1 MLVTNPQT
9 ICYNVILGIDLG
21 KGGATVAAKKGISA
35 MAASPLLIKW
45 VAVACAT
52 LLLLGTLPLYA
63 IAFYNHPYYDD
74 YNFSADTHSVW
85 QSTHSPAAV
94 LAAALESAQAV
105 RARWQGTYT
114 GTFLSNLQPGVF
126 SESLYWLTTFLLLS
140 ATLLGVGFLLWTL
153 LRHVLHAGVAQAV
166 IATSLTL
173 FVSIQFLPAVNE
185 AFFWFNGGVGNI
197 FIYALLAFALALMLR
212 LRKARGGAAWLTLCL
227 LALTVLLGGGSYGG
241 GLLAILLYALAAA
254 LALRGRNRY
263 RLVYMAL
270 ALVLIACFAYNMSAP
285 GNALRARAI
294 GRGLSPLVAV
304 ARALYYGVALMGEY
318 FSLPVAAL
326 ALGLALVLY
335 PLARDSAYRFRH
347 PALVGLLGM
356 LLFCA
361 QLTPPLYAGVFLGG
375 PRAYNTYYVSFL
387 LLLMVCETYALGAL
401 ARRLARD
408 GQPAPGITPY
418 AARFAAIAA
427 ACLFAVGCLG
437 YKPDGET
444 LYGPMHMAGGSA
456 ALSLVNGEART
467 YHREMLAREA
477 LLRDASQPTVTLAP
491 LSRVPAVFMPDLLA
505 PGALDDVRPA
515 LAHYYGK
522 QAVLPEGGDAQ

>member
-1 MLVTNPQT
+1 MA
-9 ICYNVILGIDLG
+9 
-21 KGGATVAAKKGISA
+21 GAQGNFAKAARPF
-35 MAASPLLIKW
+35 PLKW
-45 VAVACAT
+45 LAVASVL

-63 IAFYNHPYYDD
+63 IAFDNHPYYDD
-74 YNFSADTHSVW
+74 YKFSAETHAVW
-85 QSTHSPAAV
+85 QRTHSPTAV
-94 LAAALESAQAV
+94 LAAALDSAQAE
-105 RARWQGTYT
+105 RERWQGTYT
-114 GTFLSNLQPGVF
+114 GTFMSNLQPGVF
-126 SESLYWLTTFLLLS
+126 SENLYWLTTFLLLS
-140 ATLLGVGFLLWTL
+140 ATLLGIGFLLWTL
-153 LRHVLHAGVAQAV
+153 LRHVLHAGIEQAV

-185 AFFWFNGGVGNI
+185 AFFWFNGGIGNI
-197 FIYALLAFALALMLR
+197 FIYALLAFALALRYRNRFR
-212 LRKARGGAAWLTLCL
+212 LIY
-227 LALTVLLGGGSYGG
+227 V
-241 GLLAILLYALAAA
+241 A
-254 LALRGRNRY
+254 LALL
-263 RLVYMAL
+263 LV
-270 ALVLIACFAYNMSAP
+270 ACFAYNMSAP

-294 GRGLSPLVAV
+294 GRGLSPVVAV

-326 ALGLALVLY
+326 ALGLAPILY

-347 PALVGLLGM
+347 PALVGLLGV

-387 LLLMVCETYALGAL
+387 LLLIVCETYALGAL
-401 ARRLARD
+401 ARRLARN
-408 GQPAPGITPY
+408 GRPAPAITPY

-437 YKPDGET
+437 YKPAGEV

-491 LSRVPAVFMPDLLA
+491 LSRVPAVFMPDLLT
-505 PGALDDVRPA
+505 PGALDDVRPV
-515 LAHYYGK
+515 LARYYGK
-522 QAVLPEGGDAQ
+522 QAVLLEGGDAQ

>member
-1 MLVTNPQT
+1 MA
-9 ICYNVILGIDLG
+9 
-21 KGGATVAAKKGISA
+21 GAQGNFAKAARPF
-35 MAASPLLIKW
+35 PLKW
-45 VAVACAT
+45 LAVASVL

-63 IAFYNHPYYDD
+63 IAFDNHPYYDD
-74 YNFSADTHSVW
+74 YKFSAETHAVW
-85 QSTHSPAAV
+85 QRTHSPTAV
-94 LAAALESAQAV
+94 LAAALDSAQAE
-105 RARWQGTYT
+105 RERWQGTYT

-126 SESLYWLTTFLLLS
+126 SENLYWLTTFLLLS
-140 ATLLGVGFLLWTL
+140 ATLLGIGFLLWTL
-153 LRHVLHAGVAQAV
+153 LRHVLHAGIAQAV

-185 AFFWFNGGVGNI
+185 AFFWFNGGIGNI

-241 GLLAILLYALAAA
+241 GLLAVLLYALAAA
-254 LALRGRNRY
+254 LALRYRNRF
-263 RLVYMAL
+263 RLIYVAL
-270 ALVLIACFAYNMSAP
+270 ALLLVACFAYNMSAP

-294 GRGLSPLVAV
+294 GRGLSPVVAV

-326 ALGLALVLY
+326 ALGLAPILY

-347 PALVGLLGM
+347 PALVGLLGV

-401 ARRLARD
+401 ARRLARN
-408 GQPAPGITPY
+408 GRPAPAITPY

-437 YKPDGET
+437 YKPAGEV

-491 LSRVPAVFMPDLLA
+491 LSRVPAVFMPDLLT
-505 PGALDDVRPA
+505 PGALDDVRPV
-515 LAHYYGK
+515 LARYYGK
-522 QAVLPEGGDAQ
+522 QAVLLEGGDAQ